1 MYRQTHFC
9 ADVGILLI
17 SVSCSHVFEEEPG
30 LLQDKNLISA
40 HITQSLNIV
49 IPLRTSLNLVNI
61 LRSSSG
67 GRNLRE
73 VSARAPLETSLL
85 RLTPLGKRRSSRK
98 FCLSTVAWDWPGG
111 VYAQRRNPGEIDL
124 QGCLGRNFSK
134 TPHAR
139 WAPRCPCVTPI
150 FWAPRCPCA
159 TPIFWAPG
167 CPCATLILLSPSVS
181 MRHPNFWAPRYPCDV
196 YVYVL

>member
-1 MYRQTHFC
+1 MSGCSF
-9 ADVGILLI
+9 DVTCFSIHGELGRGCCQIWYPKRVIWHACCVQFGTLGTIERCRGTWEHTEGDFGSMLKEC
-17 SVSCSHVFEEEPG
+17 SASCSFAHAAFPG
-30 LLQDKNLISA
+30 LGKNLISA

-98 FCLSTVAWDWPGG
+98 FCLSTVAWD
-111 VYAQRRNPGEIDL
+111 
-124 QGCLGRNFSK
+124 
-134 TPHAR
+134 
-139 WAPRCPCVTPI
+139 
-150 FWAPRCPCA
+150 
-159 TPIFWAPG
+159 
-167 CPCATLILLSPSVS
+167 
-181 MRHPNFWAPRYPCDV
+181 
-196 YVYVL
+196 